1 MSLTR
6 AQKIGLLLFALLVL
20 VGIVWALD
28 WETNSG
34 FWRGFWRILFEIVG
48 HLGK

>member
-1 MSLTR
+1 MALNR
-6 AQKIGLLLFALLVL
+6 GQKIGLLLLALLAL

-34 FWRGFWRILFEIVG
+34 FWRGFWRILFEIVI